1 MFFKR
6 KARLSY
12 FFGLQSNLY
21 EMKSLIVFHWQCIK
35 KSIVQTLND
44 TRLTVISYLIG
55 AIIETVIP
63 GKFEVISPLQIF
75 KKSLI
80 L

>member
-12 FFGLQSNLY
+12 YFGLQSNLY
-21 EMKSLIVFHWQCIK
+21 EMNSLIVFHWQCIK

-44 TRLTVISYLIG
+44 TRLTFISYLIG

-63 GKFEVISPLQIF
+63 GKFEVISLLQIF
-75 KKSLI
+75 
-80 L
+80 

>member
-44 TRLTVISYLIG
+44 TRLTFISYLIG

-63 GKFEVISPLQIF
+63 GKLEVISPLQIF